1 MRGIGHLGEVA
12 GEEEGQVGIDVKLGE
27 ELLNTGEVVGVV
39 VLAEVAGQE
48 GAELDEGVVALVE
61 QLPHQLQVVRFS
73 LLASLHFTN
82 IFSSIKQILF

>member
-12 GEEEGQVGIDVKLGE
+12 GE
-27 ELLNTGEVVGVV
+27 
-39 VLAEVAGQE
+39 E

-82 IFSSIKQILF
+82 ITLHTCIYKNNLSKVNYSESRSDIPSF